1 MNSCNL
7 LIPQLEGLEIKYILA
22 VLNSSVTRFVYQKT
36 FHSVKVLRSHIESL
50 PIPQAAEEE
59 QHRIIETAEP
69 LILGTADD
77 PEAQYLMLDEM
88 IFDLFKLT
96 EEERLL
102 IEDTA
107 PANPKL
113 TFPGR

>member
-1 MNSCNL
+1 
-7 LIPQLEGLEIKYILA
+7 
-22 VLNSSVTRFVYQKT
+22 
-36 FHSVKVLRSHIESL
+36 
-50 PIPQAAEEE
+50 
-59 QHRIIETAEP
+59 
-69 LILGTADD
+69 
-77 PEAQYLMLDEM
+77 M